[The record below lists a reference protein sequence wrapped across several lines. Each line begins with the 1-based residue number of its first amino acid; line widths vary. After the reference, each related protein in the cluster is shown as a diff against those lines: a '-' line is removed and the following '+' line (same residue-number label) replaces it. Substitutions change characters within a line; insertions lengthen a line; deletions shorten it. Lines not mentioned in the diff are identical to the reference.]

1 MERALIHHRNAG
13 MRDYLRRSAGE
24 VEAGFTAL
32 LDAALDAA
40 GEDDLPLTLECST
53 RITRAALV
61 RARYTL
67 SVGGE
72 AVVHRYDVLACALD
86 ALDAPAE
93 ARAWIDRL
101 HAAEHAPDTVI
112 FGFGEGLR
120 RVYIDQRPLAR
131 ALELAPAR
139 GELAMTSLEWT
150 AAHTPPRRR
159 DYLEHDV
166 TRALDDARRRCGGDL
181 ADAVEAITSWAP
193 RAALVRQ
200 DHDGAWATHW
210 LLTPKDMPGAEI
222 LALASSLGADA
233 PALRAWLDDVPDG
246 VLRVA
251 SLGRTRAGEAHVTL
265 YHGKPQRPPAPREV
279 LPEETREPDDPS
291 ARIAGAVSVH
301 LRSVDGARA
310 GYLVFALNAPPG
322 APRPL
327 ATVRDI
333 AGYASRAID
342 TPFALRVTAL
352 VASQTG
358 TTAFE
363 RASHAEPTLTLLAR
377 DAGWNVAGFTVRPTR

>member
-1 MERALIHHRNAG
+1 MERALILHRNAG

-32 LDAALDAA
+32 LDVALDAA

-53 RITRAALV
+53 RITRARV
-61 RARYTL
+61 TRNRYTVSL
-67 SVGGE
+67 GGE
-72 AVVHRYDVLACALD
+72 AVIHRRDVLTRALD

-101 HAAEHAPDTVI
+101 HRAEHAPDTVI
-112 FGFGEGLR
+112 FGLGEGLR
-120 RVYIDQRPLAR
+120 RMYVDQRPLVR

-150 AAHTPPRRR
+150 SAHTPPRRR
-159 DYLEHDV
+159 DYLEEDV
-166 TRALDDARRRCGGDL
+166 TRTLDDARQRLGE
-181 ADAVEAITSWAP
+181 AVATIASWSP
-193 RAALVRQ
+193 RAALVR
-200 DHDGAWATHW
+200 DEGEGDAWATHW
-210 LLTPKDMPGAEI
+210 LLAPKDLPESRAEI
-222 LALASSLGADA
+222 LTLASSVGADIA
-233 PALRAWLDDVPDG
+233 AVSAWFDNVPDG

-265 YHGKPQRPPAPREV
+265 YHGKPQRPPALHEV
-279 LPEETREPDDPS
+279 LPDETKEPDDPS

-301 LRSVDGARA
+301 LRSRDGTRA

-322 APRPL
+322 TPRPL
-327 ATVRDI
+327 AAVRDV
-333 AGYASRAID
+333 AVYASRAID

-363 RASHAEPTLTLLAR
+363 RASHAEPALTSLAR
-377 DAGWNVAGFTVRPTR
+377 DAGWSVAGFTVRPAP